1 MRKSRN
7 PKLTLRI
14 RPKSTKPLR
23 LQPLRITAGWRIDYH
38 IFFDVPLT
46 RSNVE
51 EGIQKQNLFQ
61 AVHEGHGIL
70 LDLGFTPEGDFKRGA
85 YRLVVYRGDFT
96 GKLLYKFSS
105 REKRRI
111 VAEMERVF
119 AAVTSGNLSLT

>member
-1 MRKSRN
+1 M
-7 PKLTLRI
+7 
-14 RPKSTKPLR
+14 KPLH
-23 LQPLRITAGWRIDYH
+23 LQPLRVTPGWRIDYH
-38 IFFDVPLT
+38 LFFDVPLT
-46 RSNVE
+46 RANVE

-61 AVHEGHGIL
+61 AVHPGRGIL

-111 VAEMERVF
+111 VAEMERIFSV
-119 AAVTSGNLSLT
+119 VTAGRIDSI